1 MVVLGVLLPPL
12 CDAAV
17 GHTRFYRNEKLVF
30 LSRQR
35 AVTADGVRPAATKS
49 ATYVAL
55 RDLHTTYDLTLT
67 TQASMIHTP

>member
-1 MVVLGVLLPPL
+1 MVLSPL
-12 CDAAV
+12 HDRAL
-17 GHTRFYRNEKLVF
+17 GHTKLFRTGEVGI

-49 ATYVAL
+49 ATYMAL
-55 RDLHTTYDLTLT
+55 CDLHTTYDLTLT